1 MGGGGGAEMV
11 CMDTRQKRAC
21 QKWMDFVK
29 ENVNTNDKGQKKMAT
44 GSALEVDKRKYQ
56 KNDGWT
62 LYKVQKEMEEK
73 NPSS

>member
-1 MGGGGGAEMV
+1 
-11 CMDTRQKRAC
+11 
-21 QKWMDFVK
+21 MDFVK

-56 KNDGWT
+56 KNDGWA